1 MTVNFFSK
9 AGLIALMSLAIALL
23 VGCASAEKAP
33 LVKSSTTT
41 KPLTADSQ
49 PANSGSLFPASAGST
64 ARFRPLFE
72 DPRARNVGDTLTVVL
87 NEKTAAKRSSNAS
100 AEKTTEADI
109 TADLSSLNNIAGVTR
124 GLSGVGRIARDVANR
139 TMAAGNSVNGL
150 TAEGSVTFE
159 GAGEAAAQNDF
170 TGTITVTVIEVL
182 SNGNLFVAGEKQLA
196 VSSEE
201 EIIRISGVVNPSDL
215 VRNSTTSS
223 KMADLRLEYRGR
235 GFGDDTSRPGWLTG
249 WLMKLSP
256 F

>member
-1 MTVNFFSK
+1 
-9 AGLIALMSLAIALL
+9 MSFATALL

-33 LVKSSTTT
+33 LVKTSTSTR
-41 KPLTADSQ
+41 PLAADSQ
-49 PANSGSLFPASAGST
+49 PANFGSLFPASAGST

-72 DPRARNVGDTLTVVL
+72 DPRARNIGDTLTVVL

-100 AEKTTEADI
+100 AEKTTELDV
-109 TADLSSLNNIAGVTR
+109 TADLSSLNNI
-124 GLSGVGRIARDVANR
+124 SGVVSGLPGSGLMRNAAKRA
-139 TMAAGNSVNGL
+139 TAAGATANGL
-150 TAEGSVTFE
+150 AAESSTTFE

-182 SNGNLFVAGEKQLA
+182 PNGNLVVAGEKQLA

-235 GFGDDTSRPGWLTG
+235 GFGDDTSRPGWFTG
-249 WLMKLSP
+249 WLMKVSP